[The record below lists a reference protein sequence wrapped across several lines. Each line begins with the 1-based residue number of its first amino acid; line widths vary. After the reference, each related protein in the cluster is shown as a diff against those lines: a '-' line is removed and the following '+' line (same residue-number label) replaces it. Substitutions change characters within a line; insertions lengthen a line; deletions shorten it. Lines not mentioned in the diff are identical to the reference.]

1 MIILGKVSQRK
12 TYEITDKL
20 ILKSDTKEL
29 ISITDTESQTLKR
42 HLVLQKGSHCKE
54 GLNQDTGINMGI
66 PGGQTVKN
74 PTAVQE
80 TRVQSLGKIPWRRK
94 GQPTPVLLPG
104 ESHGQS
110 SLVVCLPWSCKKWD
124 VTEQLTLS
132 HAFSKIDI
140 STLI

>member
-1 MIILGKVSQRK
+1 MIILGKVSQSEEDK
-12 TYEITDKL
+12 YEITDKL

-54 GLNQDTGINMGI
+54 GLNQDTGINMAI

-94 GQPTPVLLPG
+94 WRPTPVFLPG

-110 SLVVCLPWSCKKWD
+110 SLVAYLPWSCKNG
-124 VTEQLTLS
+124 TRLS
-132 HAFSKIDI
+132 DTFTRFFQD
-140 STLI
+140 

>member
-54 GLNQDTGINMGI
+54 GLNQDTGINMC
-66 PGGQTVKN
+66 TVQYK
-74 PTAVQE
+74 
-80 TRVQSLGKIPWRRK
+80 
-94 GQPTPVLLPG
+94 PTP
-104 ESHGQS
+104 
-110 SLVVCLPWSCKKWD
+110 
-124 VTEQLTLS
+124 
-132 HAFSKIDI
+132 
-140 STLI
+140 STRT